1 MTAFTCVPLAI
12 VCPCARCV
20 EAITSSGSSA
30 AQTPDATASWP
41 IATCRKPGSSPARKR
56 SSTFSSKRR
65 MSSISRKSSCRRSSE
80 SASAPLA
87 MSSTFAIAPHYADPR
102 MGLVEQWGRIRSEL
116 PEDWGEAKLNL
127 SVKRD
132 EQRSRAAALLSPA
145 GPGRLGDDLR
155 VSVHRAGGG
164 IGPDQADKLFGKLD
178 AEKIRGELALVT
190 VGERE
195 ARPEAPRE
203 QLAEAWGRTLD
214 TLPADWSD
222 LLCELELASSDHLPR
237 AALLAA
243 PLNPTRVPGR
253 SAVRFRAARTF
264 GYGASPEMTQRCL
277 ERLDAER
284 IPATLEVLH
293 VLSDTHNVA
302 TQGPVWRVAG
312 KAV

>member
-1 MTAFTCVPLAI
+1 
-12 VCPCARCV
+12 
-20 EAITSSGSSA
+20 
-30 AQTPDATASWP
+30 
-41 IATCRKPGSSPARKR
+41 
-56 SSTFSSKRR
+56 
-65 MSSISRKSSCRRSSE
+65 
-80 SASAPLA
+80 
-87 MSSTFAIAPHYADPR
+87 
-102 MGLVEQWGRIRSEL
+102 MGLVEQWRRIRSEL

-132 EQRSRAAALLSPA
+132 EQRPRAAALLGPA

-178 AEKIRGELALVT
+178 AEKIRGDLALVT

-195 ARPEAPRE
+195 EREEAPRE
-203 QLAEAWGRTLD
+203 QLAQVWGMTLE

-237 AALLAA
+237 AALLTA
-243 PLNPTRVPGR
+243 PLNPTRVPGQ
-253 SAVRFRAARTF
+253 SAFRFRAARTF
-264 GYGASPEMTQRCL
+264 GYGASPEMTRRCL
-277 ERLDAER
+277 ERLDADG
-284 IPATLEVLH
+284 IPATLQVLH